1 MKDTLEYIV
10 TSIVDKPD
18 AVKIDEQE
26 SDGIINFIITV
37 AKEDMGKVI
46 GKEGK
51 VIRSIRN
58 IMKIKAMKQNI
69 RVNISIAETAQTETT
84 S

>member
-1 MKDTLEYIV
+1 MKDTLEHIISAIV
-10 TSIVDKPD
+10 TNPES
-18 AVKIDEQE
+18 VKVEESE
-26 SDGIINFIITV
+26 SDGITTFTVTV

-58 IMKIKAMKQNI
+58 VMKIPAIKQNKRI
-69 RVNISIAETAQTETT
+69 NISLSELAE
-84 S
+84 

>member
-1 MKDTLEYIV
+1 MKDTLKHIIA
-10 TSIVDKPD
+10 SIVSDPD
-18 AVKIDEQE
+18 AVVVEE
-26 SDGIINFIITV
+26 SETDGITTYTVAV

-58 IMKIKAMKQNI
+58 VMQIPAIKENKRI
-69 RVNISIAETAQTETT
+69 NISLAENPQ
-84 S
+84 